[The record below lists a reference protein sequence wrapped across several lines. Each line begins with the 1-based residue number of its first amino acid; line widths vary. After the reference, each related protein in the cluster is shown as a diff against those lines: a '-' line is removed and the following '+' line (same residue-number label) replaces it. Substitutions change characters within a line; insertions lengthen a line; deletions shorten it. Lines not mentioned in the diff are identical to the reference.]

1 MKISSIYLDLQQAEK
16 KKKNGKDV
24 RKLESEAFKD
34 PLNLQVVF
42 DEDEKKYFDK
52 KIEEQNR
59 ILKEME
65 EVLDGMRKEREVFE
79 QYKIRVEQE
88 INEKDKKIIELQ
100 KENESKQN
108 KITQLSSEI
117 EIIKQAILSQNEEIS
132 DITEKISQI
141 SSSLKRKPTL
151 IKETIFLSWVGESM
165 LYPVKLKDGKY
176 TLIFMGNIKEKN
188 EYCTNR
194 NSFIQVDEIHVK
206 KGEWLQPFNVTATS
220 KLDNPTL
227 TLNYTLFFIPQ

>member
-1 MKISSIYLDLQQAEK
+1 MKVTAVYLDLQQAEK

-88 INEKDKKIIELQ
+88 INEKDKLIEELKRQ
-100 KENESKQN
+100 IVIMDSENSELFADIETLKERIDGIDLENEDIVIKTE
-108 KITQLSSEI
+108 KIKEKLERETYLFKGSDFFSSSWISYLGRYEI
-117 EIIKQAILSQNEEIS
+117 MAWKYLEIIK
-132 DITEKISQI
+132 TK
-141 SSSLKRKPTL
+141 
-151 IKETIFLSWVGESM
+151 
-165 LYPVKLKDGKY
+165 
-176 TLIFMGNIKEKN
+176 IKEKN
-188 EYCTNR
+188 EYCTNEDSTTL
-194 NSFIQVDEIHVK
+194 NIIS
-206 KGEWLQPFNVTATS
+206 LQNLYLPQYELTWTTKLDTPTATIDYDIV
-220 KLDNPTL
+220 L
-227 TLNYTLFFIPQ
+227 IPIQ

>member
-24 RKLESEAFKD
+24 RKLESEAFKA

-88 INEKDKKIIELQ
+88 INEKDKLIEELKRQ
-100 KENESKQN
+100 IVVMDSENSEVFGDIETLKERIDGINLENENIVTKTE
-108 KITQLSSEI
+108 KIKEKLERETYLFKGSDFFSSSWISYLGRYEI
-117 EIIKQAILSQNEEIS
+117 MAWKYLEIIK
-132 DITEKISQI
+132 TK
-141 SSSLKRKPTL
+141 
-151 IKETIFLSWVGESM
+151 
-165 LYPVKLKDGKY
+165 
-176 TLIFMGNIKEKN
+176 IKEKN
-188 EYCTNR
+188 EYCTNEDSTTL
-194 NSFIQVDEIHVK
+194 NIIS
-206 KGEWLQPFNVTATS
+206 LQNLYLPQYELTWTTKLDTPTATIDYDIV
-220 KLDNPTL
+220 L
-227 TLNYTLFFIPQ
+227 IPIQ

>member
-1 MKISSIYLDLQQAEK
+1 MKVTAVYLDLQQAEK

-88 INEKDKKIIELQ
+88 INEKDKLIEELKRQ
-100 KENESKQN
+100 IVVMDSENSEVFGDIETLKERIDGINLENENIATK
-108 KITQLSSEI
+108 
-117 EIIKQAILSQNEEIS
+117 
-132 DITEKISQI
+132 TEKIKEKLERETYLFKGSDFF
-141 SSSLKRKPTL
+141 SSS
-151 IKETIFLSWVGESM
+151 
-165 LYPVKLKDGKY
+165 
-176 TLIFMGNIKEKN
+176 
-188 EYCTNR
+188 
-194 NSFIQVDEIHVK
+194 
-206 KGEWLQPFNVTATS
+206 
-220 KLDNPTL
+220 
-227 TLNYTLFFIPQ
+227 

>member
-1 MKISSIYLDLQQAEK
+1 MKVTAVYLDLQQAEK

-88 INEKDKKIIELQ
+88 INEKDKLITELQ
-100 KENESKQN
+100 KQIIISYSENSELFANIENLN
-108 KITQLSSEI
+108 KRIDGIDLENKDMT
-117 EIIKQAILSQNEEIS
+117 IK
-132 DITEKISQI
+132 TEKI
-141 SSSLKRKPTL
+141 
-151 IKETIFLSWVGESM
+151 
-165 LYPVKLKDGKY
+165 
-176 TLIFMGNIKEKN
+176 KEKL
-188 EYCTNR
+188 ERETY
-194 NSFIQVDEIHVK
+194 
-206 KGEWLQPFNVTATS
+206 
-220 KLDNPTL
+220 
-227 TLNYTLFFIPQ
+227 LFK